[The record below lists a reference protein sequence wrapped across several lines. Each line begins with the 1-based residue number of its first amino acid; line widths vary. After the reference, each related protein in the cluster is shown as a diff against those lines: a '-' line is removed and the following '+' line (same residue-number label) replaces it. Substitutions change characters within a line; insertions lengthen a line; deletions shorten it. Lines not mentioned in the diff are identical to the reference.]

1 MLTPA
6 GVRHSRQGEVDLARR
21 PAAEVDGRT
30 AIWAVIIGIHWI
42 GLLSW
47 FRWAGGAERMRTPA
61 RPLAVRASSSGSADQ
76 SAGADDGRR
85 GAQSPRGSR
94 YTTDGSRS
102 GRKARESSRAAT

>member
-42 GLLSW
+42 GLLSRA
-47 FRWAGGAERMRTPA
+47 FRPERDPSVVYRE
-61 RPLAVRASSSGSADQ
+61 
-76 SAGADDGRR
+76 
-85 GAQSPRGSR
+85 PRGDWAPR
-94 YTTDGSRS
+94 RP
-102 GRKARESSRAAT
+102 SSAPAD